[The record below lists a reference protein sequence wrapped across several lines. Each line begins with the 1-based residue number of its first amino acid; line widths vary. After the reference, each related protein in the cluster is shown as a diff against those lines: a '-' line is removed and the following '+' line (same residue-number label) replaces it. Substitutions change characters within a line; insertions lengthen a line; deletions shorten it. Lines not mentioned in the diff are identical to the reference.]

1 MVEFIIPLYYN
12 LDTFRFTDGLAGSAR
27 DPITLGQS
35 NVISWAVRF
44 VRSGVAVELTNT
56 PTVICGLKLVGSPS
70 SDFLVQTLSTTKT
83 GTGATTV
90 YTFTTTIASAELDTQ
105 LNLASAVNCAFVI
118 YDSANGIATLPS
130 LMVTILPNPNLS
142 GSYSTTG
149 LGTLA
154 IAALKTLTVTNS
166 LTLTGTDGASAN
178 LDRLANLATGKVLGR
193 TTAGTGAVEELSI
206 SGTGSVAMTIS
217 PSFTTPSLGAATAT
231 SLVISTS
238 ATYGLEVGNSGNFV
252 AGFFHDNA
260 SNGVY
265 LCTGSSGGDQAIYAT
280 GDCLFGGGTFTVN
293 GASAFN
299 NTLAGTSSLTL
310 GVFSTTSGS
319 VVLRTA
325 GHASFTTTINA
336 ATPTAS
342 YTVSILPTGSVTM
355 TLPPT
360 SFTAARTDA
369 AQTFDGTQ
377 AFSGIINLAAT
388 TSSTLGVIQQNG
400 TRLAHTYGTLN
411 LFIGPSSGNFT
422 TTGTGA
428 NCGVGS
434 LTLSA
439 LTSGTKNMAFGSA
452 ALQNVQGGNSNVGV
466 GEAAGN
472 SLTSGSANV
481 LIGGNTG
488 QGIISGSNNT
498 AIGYQAMIAG
508 TGSTNVCI
516 GTYAGY
522 DLTSGSTNV
531 LIGHSAGR
539 NDLGGG
545 AAITTGTNNTMIG
558 ESAQAS
564 AAAASYQTALG
575 AGATC
580 TANNQIMLGR
590 SSEHTVVPGGMVY
603 GSFTVGT
610 FPATTYLEAVV
621 TDALAPVVGAAVASG
636 GSAKCKVMYNGSAKI
651 VTAVL

>member
-1 MVEFIIPLYYN
+1 MSLITGAITLPAQAVSGEP
-12 LDTFRFTDGLAGSAR
+12 LAGFVGIAINGSDQLVLINSAGTAG
-27 DPITLGQS
+27 IFALTLG
-35 NVISWAVRF
+35 
-44 VRSGVAVELTNT
+44 
-56 PTVICGLKLVGSPS
+56 
-70 SDFLVQTLSTTKT
+70 
-83 GTGATTV
+83 
-90 YTFTTTIASAELDTQ
+90 
-105 LNLASAVNCAFVI
+105 
-118 YDSANGIATLPS
+118 
-130 LMVTILPNPNLS
+130 
-142 GSYSTTG
+142 
-149 LGTLA
+149 
-154 IAALKTLTVTNS
+154 KTLTVSNTM
-166 LTLTGTDGASAN
+166 TLTATDGSSVN

-193 TTAGTGAVEELSI
+193 TTAGTGAVEALSI
-206 SGTGSVAMTIS
+206 SGTGNVAMTTS

-231 SLVISTS
+231 TISIS
-238 ATYGLEVGNSGNFV
+238 GAAAFGYGLEVSAPTNAI
-252 AGFFHDNA
+252 AGFFHDVAGN
-260 SNGVY
+260 SVY
-265 LCTGSSGGDQAIYAT
+265 FCTGAGGGDQAIFAT
-280 GDCLFGGGTFTVN
+280 GDCVFGSGTFTVN

-299 NTLAGTSSLTL
+299 NTMAGTSSLTL

-355 TLPPT
+355 TLPST

-369 AQTFDGTQ
+369 AQTFAGTQ
-377 AFSGIINLAAT
+377 EFSGIINLAAT

-400 TRLAHTYGTLN
+400 ARLAHTYGTLN

-439 LTSGTKNMAFGSA
+439 LTSGMKNMAFGSA

-466 GEAAGN
+466 GESAGN

-481 LIGGNTG
+481 LIGGNAG
-488 QGIISGSNNT
+488 QGIISASNNVVVGYLAMASGTGGSN
-498 AIGYQAMIAG
+498 ACFGAYSGYE
-508 TGSTNVCI
+508 
-516 GTYAGY
+516 
-522 DLTSGSTNV
+522 LTSGASNV
-531 LIGHSAGR
+531 LIGLSAGR

-545 AAITTGTNNTMIG
+545 AAITTGSNNTMVG
-558 ESAQAS
+558 TNAQAS

-621 TDALAPVVGAAVASG
+621 TDALAPVVGSAVAAG